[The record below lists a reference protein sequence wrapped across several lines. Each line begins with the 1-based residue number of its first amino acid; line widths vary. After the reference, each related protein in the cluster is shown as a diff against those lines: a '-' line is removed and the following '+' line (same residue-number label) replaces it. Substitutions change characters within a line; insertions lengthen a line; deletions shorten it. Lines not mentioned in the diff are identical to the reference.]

1 MDRSSALE
9 RAAKAASRSAK
20 VGVGVVS
27 ANAYTARTRRTSRVR
42 DGVGGTIT
50 RVMALTLLVASTV
63 SVVWKL
69 LTFRRPQEQSSKA

>member
-1 MDRSSALE
+1 MNRTGALE
-9 RAAKAASRSAK
+9 RARKAASRSAK

-42 DGVGGTIT
+42 DGVGGTVT

-63 SVVWKL
+63 SLVWKL
-69 LTFRRPQEQSSKA
+69 ISLRRPRDNAAKA

>member
-1 MDRSSALE
+1 MNRTGALE
-9 RAAKAASRSAK
+9 RARKAASRSAK

-42 DGVGGTIT
+42 DGVGGTVT

-63 SVVWKL
+63 SLIWKL
-69 LTFRRPQEQSSKA
+69 ISLRRPQDDAAKA

>member
-1 MDRSSALE
+1 MNRTGALE
-9 RAAKAASRSAK
+9 RARKAASRSAK

-42 DGVGGTIT
+42 DGVGGTVT

-63 SVVWKL
+63 SLVWKL
-69 LTFRRPQEQSSKA
+69 ISLRRPQDNAAKA